1 MSRQYT
7 DHAEGLEYHRRSNQ
21 TRELAAE
28 YALRA
33 SPRTCPTNRTSPQ
46 QDNDSDKGDQQP
58 RRRIGL
64 AVRAERSPCKSKRRQ
79 YYRSLYDGFIIVFSL
94 P

>member
-7 DHAEGLEYHRRSNQ
+7 SQTEALEYHRRPNQ
-21 TRELAAE
+21 ARETAAS
-28 YALRA
+28 YSSRA
-33 SPRTCPTNRTSPQ
+33 SPRTYPINRTSPQ

-64 AVRAERSPCKSKRRQ
+64 AVRADPVPLALSVIYGVRVHQ
-79 YYRSLYDGFIIVFSL
+79 IDLV
-94 P
+94 

>member
-7 DHAEGLEYHRRSNQ
+7 DHTDGLEYHRRSNQ
-21 TRELAAE
+21 TRETAAE

-33 SPRTCPTNRTSPQ
+33 SPRTCPISRTSPQ
-46 QDNDSDKGDQQP
+46 QDTDSDKGDQQP

-64 AVRAERSPCKSKRRQ
+64 AVRADTVLARLSAVCTIEAYTMDS
-79 YYRSLYDGFIIVFSL
+79 
-94 P
+94 